1 MKLSVLGLCV
11 LLAGSTAFAASAPQA
26 AAPKSQT
33 QKATTEKAKMAWA
46 SGSIEKYDAAT
57 KTLTLKH
64 DGKETNFVVIDSAHV
79 MKGKE
84 MLSPSALSAGQHAK
98 VEYTVAGATKEA
110 HVIELSEGKKATPKK
125 G

>member
-1 MKLSVLGLCV
+1 
-11 LLAGSTAFAASAPQA
+11 
-26 AAPKSQT
+26 
-33 QKATTEKAKMAWA
+33 MAWA

-64 DGKETNFVVIDSAHV
+64 DGKETNFVLADSTHV

-84 MLSPSALSAGQHAK
+84 MLSPSALMSGQHAK
-98 VEYTVAGATKEA
+98 VEYTVAGANKEA
-110 HVIELSEGKKATPKK
+110 RVIEVSEAKAAATKPAAKK